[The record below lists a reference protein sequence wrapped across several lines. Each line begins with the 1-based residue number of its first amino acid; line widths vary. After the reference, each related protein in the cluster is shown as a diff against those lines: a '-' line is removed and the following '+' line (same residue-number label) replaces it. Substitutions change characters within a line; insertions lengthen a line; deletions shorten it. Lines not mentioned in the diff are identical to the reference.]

1 MYLGAEQQQKRLDF
15 KGGLFS
21 HVKCGRSS
29 TYLVEQAYLV
39 AKIIKLPI

>member
-1 MYLGAEQQQKRLDF
+1 MYLEAEQQQKRLDF

-29 TYLVEQAYLV
+29 TEEQTYLV
-39 AKIIKLPI
+39 AKIIKLPV

>member
-1 MYLGAEQQQKRLDF
+1 MYLEAEQRQKRLDF

-29 TYLVEQAYLV
+29 TYLVEQTHLV
-39 AKIIKLPI
+39 AKIIKLPV